1 MSKDPPVARRATWQK
16 VAVRDEVLSRHDHPT
31 AADVHVSL
39 RSTGI
44 GLATVYRHLASLVEE
59 GTVRAVEHNG
69 ETRYDCNTGP
79 HAHAA
84 CTRCGELWDVPL
96 PESLVTH
103 GVERMSVLDE
113 VHLTYAGLCSACE

>member
-1 MSKDPPVARRATWQK
+1 MRKDPPVARRATWQK
-16 VAVRDEVLSRHDHPT
+16 VAVRDEVLNRHDHPT
-31 AADVHVSL
+31 ATEVHTSL

-44 GLATVYRHLASLVEE
+44 GLATVYRHLAGLVEE
-59 GTVRAVEHNG
+59 GTVRAVEHDG

-96 PESLVTH
+96 PATLAKN

-113 VHLTYAGLCSACE
+113 VHLTYAGVCSACD